1 MKLSN
6 RAYDVLKAISLT
18 AGYIVTFITGILA
31 VVLPTDTGKFILAIV
46 TAVIG
51 GAGTLAGQILR
62 ISSKRYYDEQ
72 AEKGEGEDVH
82 E

>member
-6 RAYDVLKAISLT
+6 KAYDVLKAISLT
-18 AGYIVTFITGILA
+18 AGYIVTFISGILA
-31 VVLPTDTGKFILAIV
+31 VVLPTDTGKFVVAIV
-46 TAVIG
+46 TVVIG

>member
-31 VVLPTDTGKFILAIV
+31 VVLPTDTGKFVLAIV

-72 AEKGEGEDVH
+72 AEKGEDEDVH

>member
-18 AGYIVTFITGILA
+18 AGYIVTFISGILA
-31 VVLPTDTGKFILAIV
+31 VVLPTDTGKFVMAIV

-51 GAGTLAGQILR
+51 GAGILAGQILR

-72 AEKGEGEDVH
+72 TGEQTNDRE
-82 E
+82 

>member
-6 RAYDVLKAISLT
+6 KAYDVLKAISLT

-31 VVLPTDTGKFILAIV
+31 VVLPTDTGKFVLAIV

-72 AEKGEGEDVH
+72 AEKGESEDVH

>member
-6 RAYDVLKAISLT
+6 RAYDIIKAISLT
-18 AGYIVTFITGILA
+18 AGYILTFVTGILA
-31 VVLPTDTGKFILAIV
+31 VVLPTDTGKFVVAIV

-62 ISSKRYYDEQ
+62 ISSKKYYDEQ
-72 AEKGEGEDVH
+72 AEKGESEDVH

>member
-6 RAYDVLKAISLT
+6 RAYDIIKAISLT
-18 AGYIVTFITGILA
+18 AGYILTFVTGILA
-31 VVLPTDTGKFILAIV
+31 VVLPTDTGKFVVAIV

-62 ISSKRYYDEQ
+62 VSSKRYYDEQ
-72 AEKGEGEDVH
+72 NEKGESEDVH

>member
-18 AGYIVTFITGILA
+18 AGYIVTFISGILA
-31 VVLPTDTGKFILAIV
+31 VVLPTDTGKFVVAIV

-51 GAGTLAGQILR
+51 GTGTLAGQILR

-72 AEKGEGEDVH
+72 AEKGENEDVH

>member
-6 RAYDVLKAISLT
+6 RAYDILKAISLT
-18 AGYIVTFITGILA
+18 AGYIVTFVCGILA
-31 VVLPTDTGKFILAIV
+31 IVLPDDKAQIVMAIV

-62 ISSKRYYDEQ
+62 ISSKHYY
-72 AEKGEGEDVH
+72 EDM
-82 E
+82 ESNDNDN

>member
-18 AGYIVTFITGILA
+18 AGYIVTFISGILA
-31 VVLPTDTGKFILAIV
+31 VVLPTDTGKFVVAIV

-72 AEKGEGEDVH
+72 AEKGESEDVH

>member
-31 VVLPTDTGKFILAIV
+31 VVLPTDTGKFVLAIV

-51 GAGTLAGQILR
+51 GAGTLAGQVLR
-62 ISSKRYYDEQ
+62 ISSKHYYDEQ

>member
-6 RAYDVLKAISLT
+6 KAYDVLKAISLT
-18 AGYIVTFITGILA
+18 AGYILTFVTGILA
-31 VVLPTDTGKFILAIV
+31 VVLPTDTGKFVVAIV

-72 AEKGEGEDVH
+72 AEKGESEDVR

>member
-18 AGYIVTFITGILA
+18 AGYIVTFISGILA
-31 VVLPTDTGKFILAIV
+31 VVLPTDTGKFVVAIV
-46 TAVIG
+46 TVVIG

>member
-6 RAYDVLKAISLT
+6 RAYDIIKAISLT
-18 AGYIVTFITGILA
+18 AGYILTFVTGILA
-31 VVLPTDTGKFILAIV
+31 VVLPTDTGKFVLAIV

-62 ISSKRYYDEQ
+62 ISSKRYYGEQ
-72 AEKGEGEDVH
+72 AEKGENEDVH

>member
-18 AGYIVTFITGILA
+18 AGYIVTFISGILA
-31 VVLPTDTGKFILAIV
+31 VVLPTDTGKFVVAIV
-46 TAVIG
+46 TVVIG

-72 AEKGEGEDVH
+72 AEKGENEDVH

>member
-6 RAYDVLKAISLT
+6 KAYDVLKAISLT
-18 AGYIVTFITGILA
+18 AGYILTFVTGILA
-31 VVLPTDTGKFILAIV
+31 VVLPTDTGKFVVAIV

-72 AEKGEGEDVH
+72 AEKGENEDVH

>member
-6 RAYDVLKAISLT
+6 KAYDVLKAISLT
-18 AGYIVTFITGILA
+18 AGYIVTFISGILA
-31 VVLPTDTGKFILAIV
+31 VVLPTDTGKFVVAIV
-46 TAVIG
+46 TVVIG

-72 AEKGEGEDVH
+72 AEKGEDEDVH

>member
-18 AGYIVTFITGILA
+18 AGYIVTFISGILA
-31 VVLPTDTGKFILAIV
+31 VVLPTDTGKFVVAIV
-46 TAVIG
+46 TVVIG

-72 AEKGEGEDVH
+72 AEKGEDEDVH